1 MREIVE
7 TNVVDTPKEGSDKIL
22 NSLTDGNC
30 SCGWTDDWPKIPR
43 HTIQVVVPSTA

>member
-7 TNVVDTPKEGSDKIL
+7 TNVVDTLKERSDKIL

-30 SCGWTDDWPKIPR
+30 PCGGTDD
-43 HTIQVVVPSTA
+43 